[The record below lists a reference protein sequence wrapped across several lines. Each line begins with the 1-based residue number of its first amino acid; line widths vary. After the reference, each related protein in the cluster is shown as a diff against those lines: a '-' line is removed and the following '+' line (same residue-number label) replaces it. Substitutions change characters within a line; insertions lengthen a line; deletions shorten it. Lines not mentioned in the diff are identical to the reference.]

1 MRLSP
6 SSPPTPTPP
15 SRRQRAVTLLEAVI
29 LVFVL
34 GIIGVAAGVGLQ
46 AAVHVPAVIDERLSL
61 HALLV
66 QRMEEISAISFASL
80 AAGQDDAGVALSDS
94 VPFKGKTLTRT
105 VSVTKVDGDG
115 DGVPDP
121 DLLEISVSIN
131 GQSLKTRVCQP

>member
-1 MRLSP
+1 
-6 SSPPTPTPP
+6 
-15 SRRQRAVTLLEAVI
+15 
-29 LVFVL
+29 
-34 GIIGVAAGVGLQ
+34 
-46 AAVHVPAVIDERLSL
+46 
-61 HALLV
+61 
-66 QRMEEISAISFASL
+66 MEEISAISFASL

-115 DGVPDP
+115 DGLPDP